1 MRGIMN
7 EEARDVW
14 KAWADGMAVQFR
26 TDQGNWKVMDPP
38 NVVQSKQPHVSP
50 GRWRIKPIKPP
61 PQVLR
66 YRIWLMKSGRS
77 VLPTIH
83 HIPSENDDPTK
94 FETYA
99 LVEALDSFIRWD
111 GPERVTEVEVEE

>member
-14 KAWADGMAVQFR
+14 KAWADGKEVQFR
-26 TDQGNWKVMDPP
+26 TDNGNWIVMDPP
-38 NVVQSKQPHVSP
+38 DLFLRKQPHVNP
-50 GRWRIKPIKPP
+50 HRWRIKPPS
-61 PQVLR
+61 QVLR

-94 FETYA
+94 CETYA

-111 GPERVTEVEVEE
+111 GPERVTEVEVDE

>member
-1 MRGIMN
+1 MN
-7 EEARDVW
+7 KHASKIWHSWVDSIP
-14 KAWADGMAVQFR
+14 VQFKES
-26 TDQGNWKVMDPP
+26 DDEGWKDAELVRVSFYRQPQNEP
-38 NVVQSKQPHVSP
+38 QS
-50 GRWRIKPIKPP
+50 WRVKPP
-61 PQVLR
+61 PRRVAVR
-66 YRIWLMKSGRS
+66 YRVWLMKSGRS